1 MGIPLAVM
9 LAPKSNLGYC
19 PVKAS
24 MKESSFGVKLAISV
38 GFFMSAG
45 ALYWLVASPPR
56 SHELLFRIGYASAVV
71 CALAVL
77 SFCWAAFVADL
88 ALKRHWSPPTC
99 LRAGW
104 PFILL
109 ALIACVAGSQFW
121 RAAAL
126 LAANAVFVGL
136 LCRRLVYPHLTDE
149 EATADPPLRLVQ
161 K

>member
-1 MGIPLAVM
+1 MKTTM
-9 LAPKSNLGYC
+9 LRKIFALTGF
-19 PVKAS
+19 VI
-24 MKESSFGVKLAISV
+24 SSFGFFWLGSLPIGSYGILWRF
-38 GFFMSAG
+38 GFIA
-45 ALYWLVASPPR
+45 
-56 SHELLFRIGYASAVV
+56 
-71 CALAVL
+71 AVL
-77 SFCWAAFVADL
+77 STLGVVTFCWANLVAFVA
-88 ALKRHWSPPTC
+88 RERNWSPQTC

-104 PFILL
+104 PFIPL

-149 EATADPPLRLVQ
+149 EATAEPPLSLVR